1 MICESSVQ
9 IAVYAVIRRL
19 VAGVS
24 LRRTGFSP
32 VAALAGFVLNRAGME
47 YIHGQVLTF
56 PSINDY
62 STDIPDS
69 FICHPG
75 D

>member
-1 MICESSVQ
+1 MICDSSVQ
-9 IAVYAVIRRL
+9 IAVFAVIRRL
-19 VAGVS
+19 VAGFS

-32 VAALAGFVLNRAGME
+32 VAVLAVFALNRASME

-56 PSINDY
+56 PPVNDY
-62 STDIPDS
+62 STDILYS